1 MHLVFC
7 LRFRK
12 LLKALPWPFSIWR
25 FLEIK
30 HYECFRCTL
39 LLCHYSKAWHE
50 HFMLLH
56 FCCSKIKVHLQ
67 RMIFFP
73 CNGSI
78 HISWSCCQW
87 PCSWG
92 LDWWTASCHK
102 DTWRV
107 WEICS
112 CWVLPT
118 SPWPPTYKRT
128 SSTIGNV
135 LLCVACFN
143 FYVWFLRYAIMHNW
157 WILTRPLAPFHALC
171 IG

>member
-67 RMIFFP
+67 RMIFFLAMAAFTP
-73 CNGSI
+73 HEVVASDHVHGDWTDGPLLVTRIHEGSEKSAVAGYCL
-78 HISWSCCQW
+78 HHPGHPHRREPAVQ
-87 PCSWG
+87 
-92 LDWWTASCHK
+92 L
-102 DTWRV
+102 V
-107 WEICS
+107 MFF
-112 CWVLPT
+112 VLH
-118 SPWPPTYKRT
+118 
-128 SSTIGNV
+128 V
-135 LLCVACFN
+135 LIFMSG
-143 FYVWFLRYAIMHNW
+143 FKIRYYAW

>member
-30 HYECFRCTL
+30 HYECFRWTL

-56 FCCSKIKVHLQ
+56 LCCSKIKVHFQ
-67 RMIFFP
+67 RMIFSLQWQHSHLVTRIHE
-73 CNGSI
+73 GSEKSAVAGYCL
-78 HISWSCCQW
+78 HHPGHPHRREPAVQ
-87 PCSWG
+87 
-92 LDWWTASCHK
+92 L
-102 DTWRV
+102 V
-107 WEICS
+107 MFF
-112 CWVLPT
+112 VLH
-118 SPWPPTYKRT
+118 
-128 SSTIGNV
+128 V
-135 LLCVACFN
+135 LIFMSG
-143 FYVWFLRYAIMHNW
+143 FKIRYYAW

>member
-7 LRFRK
+7 LRCRK

-56 FCCSKIKVHLQ
+56 LCCSKIKVHFQ
-67 RMIFFP
+67 RMIFF
-73 CNGSI
+73 
-78 HISWSCCQW
+78 
-87 PCSWG
+87 
-92 LDWWTASCHK
+92 LAMAAFASRHK

-118 SPWPPTYKRT
+118 SLWPPTYKRT